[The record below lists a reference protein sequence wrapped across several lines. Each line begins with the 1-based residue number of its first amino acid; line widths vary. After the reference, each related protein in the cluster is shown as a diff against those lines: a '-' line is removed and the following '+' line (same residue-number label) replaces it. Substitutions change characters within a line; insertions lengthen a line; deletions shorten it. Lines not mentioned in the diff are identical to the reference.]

1 MRSFL
6 FYLGLIPLVC
16 IGTIQKSTI
25 ANTLHNGIELNEQD
39 STKYYKNLALIELKN
54 YENMSGAL
62 RIFSKLFGDNL
73 KHSAIYISKV
83 LKNNPEDI
91 EGIFLKG
98 MLQRFEGKYRE
109 SEASFKQVIVK
120 DDRFIAFDEFNV
132 WLQLGS
138 TYREM
143 GEYDLA
149 IDAYKQGA
157 LINLQDTYPLLQ
169 LSMVFM
175 DIGKDEEAC
184 EAFYGGLSDIRD
196 SNNIE
201 KIFVDAQEIASSDEL
216 KQWEALK
223 TKHEKLE
230 FLRTFWKRRDP
241 NPIDPVNQ
249 RLMEHYKRL
258 NYARETYSKAFKP
271 WYDDRGALYIKL
283 GKPERIYYGKPRE
296 NIKENESWFYD
307 NIHAGLFFDFV
318 DYHGLYQL
326 TPLFD
331 AIDPSANIEDVVELF
346 NERASYNPYYQ
357 KMALKIK
364 TQADVEQQRL
374 QERVQ
379 SAGGDNRT
387 IDAIANQ
394 MNRITHAAGML
405 QTNQNLQDNTFNL
418 GYANSQN
425 FVFDVGAP
433 HLPINCNF
441 ASFRAS
447 NKDSRLEFYYVV
459 PFNQLNFVPSISET
473 NKFTTGIK
481 LNLTLFDLK
490 YDEVKKLDRDYDI
503 TANSNEIN
511 SHFYI
516 DELDNEVPPG
526 KYVAALEIRNNE
538 KDRVGI
544 YQFIV
549 SVRDYSVDTL
559 TVSDI
564 EIAQYVDNT
573 ITKEKFVKPKSTL
586 KVVPNPAAGLLK
598 SKPLTVYYEI
608 YNLTLNNEGKSSYQI
623 SYSIKMAEGNQGFLK
638 AITGVFGNKQ
648 EASTSSITTKEG
660 KSTTE
665 KEYIGFDISELPTG
679 VATLEVKVKDLNSS
693 KESSSFINLTIQ
705 DEDQKKEETVQK

>member
-1 MRSFL
+1 MRL
-6 FYLGLIPLVC
+6 FSLCLVV
-16 IGTIQKSTI
+16 ISV
-25 ANTLHNGIELNEQD
+25 LHFGFAQSDVQSCEIVMKRVSKAHVNSQD
-39 STKYYKNLALIELKN
+39 SSQYYKKLALTELKN

-73 KHSAIYISKV
+73 KRSSQYIAKV
-83 LKNNPEDI
+83 LNYNAEDT

-98 MLQRFEGKYRE
+98 LLQRFEGKLRE
-109 SEASFKQVIVK
+109 SEASFKHVISK
-120 DDRFIAFDEFNV
+120 DDRFLAFDLPNV

-157 LINLQDTYPLLQ
+157 LINLEDTFPLIQ
-169 LSMVFM
+169 LSLVFM

-184 EAFYGGLSDIRD
+184 EAFYGGLNDIRD
-196 SNNIE
+196 STKIE
-201 KIFVDAQEIASSDEL
+201 KVFIDVKDIATKDET
-216 KQWEALK
+216 KQWDALRSN
-223 TKHEKLE
+223 TEKLE
-230 FLRTFWKRRDP
+230 FLKTFWKRRDP

-249 RLMEHYKRL
+249 RLVEHYKRL
-258 NYARETYSKAFKP
+258 NYARQNYSKPFKP
-271 WYDDRGALYIKL
+271 WYDDRGVLYVRL
-283 GKPERIYYGKPRE
+283 GKPDRVYYGKPMPT
-296 NIKENESWFYD
+296 IKDNESWFYD
-307 NIHAGLFFDFV
+307 NIKTDLFFDLV
-318 DYHGLYQL
+318 DMGGHFEIR
-326 TPLFD
+326 TLFD
-331 AIDPSANIEDVVELF
+331 AVERDAKIEDVVELY
-346 NERASYNPYYQ
+346 NERSSYNFYYQ
-357 KMALKIK
+357 RIALRIK
-364 TQADVEQQRL
+364 TEADVRR
-374 QERVQ
+374 ERATDAFERSRST
-379 SAGGDNRT
+379 SADAINRT
-387 IDAIANQ
+387 Q
-394 MNRITHAAGML
+394 FAAGIL
-405 QTNQNLQDNTFNL
+405 NTNTNLQDNLFNL
-418 GYANSQN
+418 TYANKQH
-425 FVFDVGAP
+425 FIFDVGAP

-441 ASFRAS
+441 ASFKG
-447 NKDSRLEFYYVV
+447 NKKDSRLEFYYVV

-473 NKFTTGIK
+473 NKFSTGLK
-481 LNLTLFDLK
+481 LNFALFDLK
-490 YDEVKKLDRDYDI
+490 YDEIMKLDRDYNI
-503 TANSNEIN
+503 TAGGNEIT

-516 DELDNEVPPG
+516 DQLDNEIPPG

-544 YQFIV
+544 YQFVV
-549 SVRDYSVDTL
+549 SVRDYSSDTL

-573 ITKEKFVKPKSTL
+573 ITREKFVKPKSTL

-598 SKPLTVYYEI
+598 NKPLTVYYEV

-623 SYSIKMAEGNQGFLK
+623 SYSIKMAEGGQGFLK

-693 KESSSFINLTIQ
+693 KESSSVINLTIL
-705 DEDQKKEETVQK
+705 DEEKKKEETIQK